1 MLIFYTFCCPKFAQK
16 VGICSKTG
24 LTGNLVLPLK
34 TLNPATIFGRP
45 LFYAKMHHF
54 GAQKTVVL
62 RKIMNIFSVK
72 KAHKNA
78 QFLQWFAT
86 GIWHFTR
93 NWTSK
98 LNPKSIKIFMCLCIF
113 YNKFVKKYM
122 IICAFFWSK
131 TCQ

>member
-1 MLIFYTFCCPKFAQK
+1 MTFNLPKLHDKWLRKDDFWKTKMLKFYTFCCPKFAQK
-16 VGICSKTG
+16 VVICSKTG

-45 LFYAKMHHF
+45 LFYPKMHHF

-78 QFLQWFAT
+78 QFLQ
-86 GIWHFTR
+86 
-93 NWTSK
+93 
-98 LNPKSIKIFMCLCIF
+98 
-113 YNKFVKKYM
+113 
-122 IICAFFWSK
+122 
-131 TCQ
+131 